1 MPLPMM
7 FYATASNVPLPVIFR
22 ATVSDVLCHCQRF
35 SMPLS
40 MMFYATARDFPCH
53 CQQSSVPLPAK
64 FYAFFVWDRADVFTT
79 VAKNVTLISVCK
91 FICWTLSCFSV

>member
-40 MMFYATARDFPCH
+40 VFYATARDFPCH
-53 CQQSSVPLPAK
+53 CQQSFMHFLYGTELMSLLLWLK
-64 FYAFFVWDRADVFTT
+64 M
-79 VAKNVTLISVCK
+79 SH
-91 FICWTLSCFSV
+91 